1 MTPAMLGVAL
11 VVLCAIIEGIAQVFF
26 KKSAQVERR
35 KRLWIAAGVALF
47 VLQALIYTGALQFIE
62 VSTAFPI
69 GSVGFVIVA
78 LFSQRFL
85 NEPVTQTRWIGVGLI
100 VLGVGLLAV
109 QA

>member
-1 MTPAMLGVAL
+1 MAGN
-11 VVLCAIIEGIAQVFF
+11 
-26 KKSAQVERR
+26 
-35 KRLWIAAGVALF
+35 KRLWITAGVALF

-69 GSVGFVIVA
+69 GSIGFVIVA
-78 LFSQRFL
+78 VFSQRFL
-85 NEPVTQTRWIGVGLI
+85 NEPVTGSRWIGIGLI